1 MNENKRDLVKNL
13 LDSVGKSGPEM
24 THMVS
29 ELGDGNMSKG
39 FNALFRCGI
48 IVGAGAVTALVATYH
63 VVKAVAESTRIKR
76 ELLNEARDLSCASPK
91 VTSAEEISPSKT
103 AATDSPDTYSE
114 GDESVITRTT

>member
-1 MNENKRDLVKNL
+1 MSESKRDLVKNL

-48 IVGAGAVTALVATYH
+48 VIGAGAVTALVATYH

-76 ELLNEARDLSCASPK
+76 ELLYETKHPSCEPPRMTFEEVSP
-91 VTSAEEISPSKT
+91 PKT
-103 AATDSPDTYSE
+103 KATDSPDTYSE
-114 GDESVITRTT
+114 GDEGVITSTT